1 MPDLFALD
9 WLALA
14 VFVPLV
20 GAVATVLAPRRA
32 PALGLASVAA
42 TAACVWLLALR
53 VVAEGPVVVQL
64 GGWGAPLGLD
74 LRADG
79 LGIVMLAMT
88 ALVGLFVS
96 LGALDT
102 FGAHRPGAENERMRR
117 YFWPLWLL
125 LLAGLNGAYVSTD
138 VFNLYVMIE
147 VIALAAIGLTVL
159 SGKLE
164 AMRAGFEYMVA
175 SMLGALAFLMGVG
188 FVYLEAGR
196 LDFAGVAQHA
206 GEPAMIAAF
215 ALMLVGLALK
225 TALFPLH
232 FWLPRA
238 HANATAPASALL
250 SGLVLKGSLYILLRF
265 WIEIFQPSDLIGLI
279 VGLMGTGA
287 IVWGSVQALRAQR
300 LKLLVAWSTVAQIGL
315 MCVAFALADTIG
327 AQAAWQGAVLLVVAH
342 AVAKAAMFLA
352 AGRIAEEVGHD
363 RIAELDRTPV
373 RPTLAQFAFALA
385 AISLIGLPPSAG
397 FAGKWLLMEGAL
409 RAGAVPFV
417 VVAMVGT
424 LFSVAYLS
432 RPLIGFLRFDRA
444 PAPVGEHQGWA
455 IADAPPLVLAFA
467 AVASGLVAAQIL
479 ALTAIGAP
487 FGAMP

>member
-1 MPDLFALD
+1 MTEVISLD
-9 WLALA
+9 WLALT
-14 VFVPLV
+14 VFVPLL
-20 GAVATVLAPRRA
+20 GAVASFLLPRSAPQI
-32 PALGLASVAA
+32 GLASLVVTALCVSMLAA
-42 TAACVWLLALR
+42 QVIAN
-53 VVAEGPVVVQL
+53 GPVIVSL

-79 LGIVMLAMT
+79 LGVVMLGMT
-88 ALVGLFVS
+88 MLVGLFVS
-96 LGALDT
+96 LGALDS
-102 FGAHRPGAENERMRR
+102 FSIRSEGDENARMRR

-125 LLAGLNGAYVSTD
+125 LLSGLNGAYVSTD
-138 VFNLYVMIE
+138 IFNLYVMIE

-159 SGKLE
+159 TGRLE
-164 AMRAGFEYMVA
+164 AMRAGLEYMFA
-175 SMLGALAFLMGVG
+175 SMLGALLFLMAVG
-188 FVYLEAGR
+188 LAYLQAGR
-196 LDFAGVAQHA
+196 LDFAGLAAHA
-206 GEPAMIAAF
+206 GEPAMMLAF

-238 HANATAPASALL
+238 HASASAPASALL
-250 SGLVLKGSLYILLRF
+250 SGLVLKASLYILLRF
-265 WIEIFQPSDLIGLI
+265 WVEVFGPGSLIGLT

-287 IVWGSVQALRAQR
+287 VIWGSVQALRTQR

-315 MCVAFALADTIG
+315 ICVAFALAGTIG
-327 AQAAWQGAVLLVVAH
+327 AQTAWQGAVLLMVAH

-352 AGRIAEEVGHD
+352 AGRIAQETGHD
-363 RIAELDRTPV
+363 RIADLDRTHL

-397 FAGKWLLMEGAL
+397 FAGKWLLMEGAM
-409 RAGAVPFV
+409 RAGAWIWV
-417 VVAMVGT
+417 VVAMAGT

-444 PAPVGEHQGWA
+444 PDPVGEHHGWA
-455 IADAPPLVLAFA
+455 IADAPPLMLAFIAAISGLA
-467 AVASGLVAAQIL
+467 AVQIIDVL
-479 ALTAIGAP
+479 DIGAP